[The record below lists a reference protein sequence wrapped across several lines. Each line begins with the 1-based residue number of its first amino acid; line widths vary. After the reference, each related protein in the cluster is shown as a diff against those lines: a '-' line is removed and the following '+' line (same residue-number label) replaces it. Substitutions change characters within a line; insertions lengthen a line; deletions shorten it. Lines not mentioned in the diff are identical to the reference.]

1 MEKQF
6 APVKKIQLL
15 EERGEYEIIITTGEE
30 QHDIILIKSASP
42 EFFQKFGQILSDFH
56 GKKANLKIKKT
67 WHTGVFKPG
76 SILTD
81 IALDEDGELHVT
93 KSD

>member
-1 MEKQF
+1 MQKQVTR
-6 APVKKIQLL
+6 VKKIQLL
-15 EERGEYEIIITTGEE
+15 EKRGEYEIIIAGEE
-30 QHDIILIKSASP
+30 QHDIIIRSASP
-42 EFFQKFGQILSDFH
+42 EFFKKFGQVLSDFH
-56 GKKANLKIKKT
+56 GKKAHLKMKKA
-67 WHTGVFKPG
+67 WRAVVFKPG